1 MTTINETAQQS
12 FLRQFVDSGARRTQI
27 ENVQDRFLKLLVT
40 QLSNQDPLNPM
51 ENAEVTTQMA
61 QISTVTGIE
70 KLNTAMA
77 DMSAGFLAAQ
87 SVQAGALIGRG
98 VLAEGSRL
106 VLEQGR
112 AAVGGLELDQPADRL
127 TVSIVKPNGEL
138 VKTIELG
145 AARAGT
151 MTFSWDGST
160 DSGETA
166 AAGLYQFQV
175 KAVQQGDPVDV
186 KTLGFGRVQSV
197 TLGAQRLVLD
207 TLGLG
212 PVGLDQVKQILQ

>member
-1 MTTINETAQQS
+1 MTTVNQTSQQNLLSQFAAQTA
-12 FLRQFVDSGARRTQI
+12 RKTQI

-98 VLAEGSRL
+98 VLGEGSKL
-106 VLEQGR
+106 LLEQGG
-112 AAVGGLELDQPADRL
+112 ATGGIELDLPADRVTL
-127 TVSIVKPNGEL
+127 SIVKPNGEL

-145 AARAGT
+145 AVRAGT
-151 MTFSWDGST
+151 MTFKWDGST
-160 DSGETA
+160 DAGGTA
-166 AAGLYQFQV
+166 AAGLYEFQV
-175 KAVQQGDPVDV
+175 EARQQGERVDAR
-186 KTLGFGRVQSV
+186 TLGFGRVQSV
-197 TLGAQRLVLD
+197 TLGSERLILD

-212 PVGLDQVKQILQ
+212 PLGLDQVKQILQ

>member
-87 SVQAGALIGRG
+87 SGGR
-98 VLAEGSRL
+98 
-106 VLEQGR
+106 
-112 AAVGGLELDQPADRL
+112 EL
-127 TVSIVKPNGEL
+127 
-138 VKTIELG
+138 
-145 AARAGT
+145 
-151 MTFSWDGST
+151 
-160 DSGETA
+160 
-166 AAGLYQFQV
+166 
-175 KAVQQGDPVDV
+175 
-186 KTLGFGRVQSV
+186 
-197 TLGAQRLVLD
+197 
-207 TLGLG
+207 
-212 PVGLDQVKQILQ
+212 